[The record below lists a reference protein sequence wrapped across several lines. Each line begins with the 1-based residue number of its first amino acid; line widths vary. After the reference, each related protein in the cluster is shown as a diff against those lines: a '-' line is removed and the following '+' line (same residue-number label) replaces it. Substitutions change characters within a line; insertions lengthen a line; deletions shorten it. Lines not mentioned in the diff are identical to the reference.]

1 MADIVCTRTDRR
13 WQELVRVKYMKRP
26 SMTRLLAMTNVSP
39 AAMARL
45 APACVGGI
53 WHYNQLH
60 NGRRI
65 NNGCYQLPRKVEEDV
80 LKEGHIVIISWLDF
94 EVSLPQ
100 WRAKTMTTFHKINT
114 INKTQMQ
121 TITYVQYLKFIFTTQ
136 TCETLKLWTLY
147 QA

>member
-1 MADIVCTRTDRR
+1 
-13 WQELVRVKYMKRP
+13 MKRP

-80 LKEGHIVIISWLDF
+80 LKEGHIVIISWQDF

-136 TCETLKLWTLY
+136 TCYRRNFKIVNTVSGVIGAGRLSCCLLTY
-147 QA
+147 IVI